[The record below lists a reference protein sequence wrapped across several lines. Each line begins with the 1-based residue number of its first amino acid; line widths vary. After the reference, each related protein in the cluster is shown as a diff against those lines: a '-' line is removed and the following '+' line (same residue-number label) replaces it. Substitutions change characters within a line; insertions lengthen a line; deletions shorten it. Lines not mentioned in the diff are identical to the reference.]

1 MRVGSG
7 RPGGPCK
14 WGRLAAA
21 RIVACRQHSGMSSD
35 LPGTGIQPTAVA
47 ATAVRSSLNPR
58 PAFRQIILA
67 TDMGPASA
75 AATDEAFRLA
85 GALGAR
91 LLVVS
96 VIDPR
101 TLQLPGG
108 RFRSRVDQERGRL
121 EEAAAELV
129 LRGRRDQVATSFL
142 IWEGDPAESI
152 VDAAKSEG
160 ADIIVVGSHG
170 RAALGRA
177 LIGSVSDQVVRHAPC
192 PVMVVRPSIARGG

>member
-1 MRVGSG
+1 M
-7 RPGGPCK
+7 
-14 WGRLAAA
+14 
-21 RIVACRQHSGMSSD
+21 
-35 LPGTGIQPTAVA
+35 
-47 ATAVRSSLNPR
+47 R
-58 PAFRQIILA
+58 PAFRQVMLA

-91 LLVVS
+91 LLAVS

-108 RFRSRVDQERGRL
+108 RFRSRIDQERGRL

-129 LRGRRDQVATSFL
+129 LRGRRDQVVTSFL

-152 VDAAKSEG
+152 VEAAKSEG

-192 PVMVVRPSIARGG
+192 PVMVVRSAVGKGS

>member
-1 MRVGSG
+1 M
-7 RPGGPCK
+7 
-14 WGRLAAA
+14 
-21 RIVACRQHSGMSSD
+21 
-35 LPGTGIQPTAVA
+35 
-47 ATAVRSSLNPR
+47 
-58 PAFRQIILA
+58 LA
-67 TDMGPASA
+67 TDLGPASA
-75 AATDEAFRLA
+75 AATDEAMRLA

-91 LLVVS
+91 LLAIS

-121 EEAAAELV
+121 EAAAAELV
-129 LRGRRDQVATSFL
+129 LRGRRDHVTTSFL

-152 VDAAKSEG
+152 VEAANAEG
-160 ADIIVVGSHG
+160 ADIIVIGSHG

-192 PVMVVRPSIARGG
+192 PVMVVRSSVGRGP

>member
-1 MRVGSG
+1 
-7 RPGGPCK
+7 
-14 WGRLAAA
+14 
-21 RIVACRQHSGMSSD
+21 MSSYFSGTEPRTAD
-35 LPGTGIQPTAVA
+35 GARSVVRPSATTNPG
-47 ATAVRSSLNPR
+47 
-58 PAFRQIILA
+58 FRQIMLA

-75 AATDEAFRLA
+75 AATDEALRLA
-85 GALGAR
+85 GALRAR
-91 LLVVS
+91 LLAVS

-152 VDAAKSEG
+152 VEAAISEG
-160 ADIIVVGSHG
+160 ADIIVIGSHG

-192 PVMVVRPSIARGG
+192 PVMVVRSVVGKPG

>member
-1 MRVGSG
+1 M
-7 RPGGPCK
+7 
-14 WGRLAAA
+14 
-21 RIVACRQHSGMSSD
+21 
-35 LPGTGIQPTAVA
+35 
-47 ATAVRSSLNPR
+47 
-58 PAFRQIILA
+58 LA

-75 AATDEAFRLA
+75 AATDEALRLA

-91 LLVVS
+91 LLAIV

-108 RFRSRVDQERGRL
+108 RFRRVDQERARL
-121 EEAAAELV
+121 EAAAAELV
-129 LRGRRDQVATSFL
+129 LRGRREQVGTSFL

-152 VDAAKSEG
+152 VAAAESEG

-192 PVMVVRPSIARGG
+192 PVMVVRPSVVRSA

>member
-1 MRVGSG
+1 MSPDPAGSQVH
-7 RPGGPCK
+7 PTVV
-14 WGRLAAA
+14 ASASA
-21 RIVACRQHSGMSSD
+21 RS
-35 LPGTGIQPTAVA
+35 AVA
-47 ATAVRSSLNPR
+47 AR
-58 PAFRQIILA
+58 PGFRQIMLA
-67 TDMGPASA
+67 TDLGPSSA
-75 AATDEAFRLA
+75 AATDEALRLA
-85 GALGAR
+85 GALGAKV
-91 LLVVS
+91 LAIS

-129 LRGRRDQVATSFL
+129 LRGRRYQVATSFM

-152 VDAAKSEG
+152 VEAATSEG
-160 ADIIVVGSHG
+160 ADSIVIGSHG

-192 PVMVVRPSIARGG
+192 PVMVVRSAVGKGA

>member
-1 MRVGSG
+1 
-7 RPGGPCK
+7 
-14 WGRLAAA
+14 
-21 RIVACRQHSGMSSD
+21 MSTYLSE
-35 LPGTGIQPTAVA
+35 AE
-47 ATAVRSSLNPR
+47 PR
-58 PAFRQIILA
+58 PTPVAPATVRPAAGVRPAIRQIILA
-67 TDMGPASA
+67 TDLGPASA

-85 GALGAR
+85 DALGAK
-91 LLVVS
+91 LLAVS

-129 LRGRRDQVATSFL
+129 LRGRREHVVTSFL

-152 VDAAKSEG
+152 IEAAKSEG

-192 PVMVVRPSIARGG
+192 PVMVVRSSVGRAG

>member
-1 MRVGSG
+1 MSKSG
-7 RPGGPCK
+7 H
-14 WGRLAAA
+14 LAGA
-21 RIVACRQHSGMSSD
+21 RAGEHRQHSRMSSD
-35 LPGTGIQPTAVA
+35 PTAA
-47 ATAVRSSLNPR
+47 QARPTPISSATARSAAGAR
-58 PAFRQIILA
+58 PGYRQVLLA
-67 TDMGPASA
+67 TDMGPSSV
-75 AATDEAFRLA
+75 AATEEAMRLA

-91 LLVVS
+91 LLAIS

-121 EEAAAELV
+121 EAAAAELV
-129 LRGRRDQVATSFL
+129 MRGRRDQVATSFL

-152 VDAAKSEG
+152 VDAAQSEG
-160 ADIIVVGSHG
+160 ADIIVIGSHG

-192 PVMVVRPSIARGG
+192 PVMVVRSAVGKGT

>member
-1 MRVGSG
+1 
-7 RPGGPCK
+7 
-14 WGRLAAA
+14 
-21 RIVACRQHSGMSSD
+21 MSSNLSRPD
-35 LPGTGIQPTAVA
+35 VRPIAVA
-47 ATAVRSSLNPR
+47 PATARSSVGLR
-58 PAFRQIILA
+58 PSFRQIMLA
-67 TDMGPASA
+67 TDMGPAAA
-75 AATDEAFRLA
+75 AATDEALRLA
-85 GALGAR
+85 GALGAQ
-91 LLVVS
+91 LLAVS

-152 VDAAKSEG
+152 VEAAISEG
-160 ADIIVVGSHG
+160 VDIIVIGSHG

-192 PVMVVRPSIARGG
+192 PVMVVRSAVGKGA

>member
-1 MRVGSG
+1 
-7 RPGGPCK
+7 
-14 WGRLAAA
+14 
-21 RIVACRQHSGMSSD
+21 MSSD
-35 LPGTGIQPTAVA
+35 LTGTEVRPTVAAPATTRTAVGS
-47 ATAVRSSLNPR
+47 RSG
-58 PAFRQIILA
+58 FRQIILA

-75 AATDEAFRLA
+75 AATDEALRLA

-91 LLVVS
+91 LLAVS

-152 VDAAKSEG
+152 VEAAKSEG

-192 PVMVVRPSIARGG
+192 PVMVVRPSVGKGG

>member
-1 MRVGSG
+1 V
-7 RPGGPCK
+7 
-14 WGRLAAA
+14 
-21 RIVACRQHSGMSSD
+21 
-35 LPGTGIQPTAVA
+35 
-47 ATAVRSSLNPR
+47 R
-58 PAFRQIILA
+58 PAIRQIMLA
-67 TDMGPASA
+67 TDMGTASV

-91 LLVVS
+91 LLAAS

-121 EEAAAELV
+121 EAAAAELV
-129 LRGRRDQVATSFL
+129 LRGRRDQVVTRFL

-152 VDAAKSEG
+152 VEAAESEG

-177 LIGSVSDQVVRHAPC
+177 LIGSVSDQVVRRATC
-192 PVMVVRPSIARGG
+192 PVMVVRPAVGRTD